1 MGVSLIQC
9 VSCVLC
15 SFQVLMD
22 DVNTGYE
29 RLAEL
34 QVTCCSHTCTHVS
47 FSHMCVYLFDDTIFS
62 VKNTESSFFHL
73 QVKKVNGVE
82 VDNLKHLC
90 GLVEGC
96 QDENL
101 RFDLDEERVIV
112 LNYKIAKLATS
123 RILQRHRIPSAMS
136 SDLIEEQSPER
147 EIELSCVR

>member
-1 MGVSLIQC
+1 MI
-9 VSCVLC
+9 
-15 SFQVLMD
+15 
-22 DVNTGYE
+22 
-29 RLAEL
+29 
-34 QVTCCSHTCTHVS
+34 
-47 FSHMCVYLFDDTIFS
+47 LFFS

-82 VDNLKHLC
+82 VENLKHLC

-147 EIELSCVR
+147 EIELSC